1 VEIAR
6 LVVFQP
12 DAPIIIKIIE
22 PPETPM
28 EGLGDVLLSALGITG
43 VLVLGAVVLGLLL
56 GSLMFW
62 FRGRSASGAD

>member
-12 DAPIIIKIIE
+12 DDPIVIKIIE
-22 PPETPM
+22 PPENPM
-28 EGLGDVLLSALGITG
+28 EGLRDVLLSALGITG
-43 VLVLGAVVLGLLL
+43 VLLLGAVVLGLLL

-62 FRGRSASGAD
+62 LRRRSASGAD

>member
-1 VEIAR
+1 M
-6 LVVFQP
+6 VFQP

-22 PPETPM
+22 LPETPM